1 MRNVAKR
8 MMNKDLASCVTVW
21 REQQKAEAFEL
32 EARARGERIMK
43 NVAKRMLNREVASCV
58 IVWHDE
64 WRSYVDEERGLG
76 IMRRV
81 GARMMKKDVVVAVS
95 TWKDKANKG
104 VLEMV
109 SMDRTH
115 CLLFDWLGL
124 AVAAA
129 SGEVAAHGPGA

>member
-81 GARMMKKDVVVAVS
+81 AARMLQRDVVTAVT
-95 TWKDKANKG
+95 TWKSSAKNKL
-104 VLEMV
+104 VDQVMPTAR
-109 SMDRTH
+109 MHR
-115 CLLFDWLGL
+115 
-124 AVAAA
+124 
-129 SGEVAAHGPGA
+129 